1 MSNLSKSFWNIQK
14 FVACFQKQKFIKR
27 FVNFVHYRQKFFWTQ
42 IDWNKT
48 NKINS
53 FSTNLQS
60 KFKIKLSKILLLTGN
75 NATGRKMFINCLFSF
90 SRTSKKIDLLLLSG
104 KIPEFKELRNIIDN
118 AFEIL
123 ESQIFNIGSGML
135 SRS

>member
-27 FVNFVHYRQKFFWTQ
+27 FVNFVHYRQKFFWIQ

-48 NKINS
+48 NRINS

-60 KFKIKLSKILLLTGN
+60 KFKINLSKILLLTDN